1 MRYHRVRNAQPHML
15 QTYSLRASIIPA
27 ATHTAP
33 KTAAPASANA
43 HAGISSATRLPNQF
57 TVIFNAAFFVLFCH
71 SHFIPPARRAL
82 TPRTRV
88 HILFVKK

>member
-1 MRYHRVRNAQPHML
+1 MRYHRVRNAQPHMR

-27 ATHTAP
+27 VTQTAA

-43 HAGISSATRLPNQF
+43 HAGMGSATRLPNQL

-71 SHFIPPARRAL
+71 SHFIPSARRAL
-82 TPRTRV
+82 TPASVRT
-88 HILFVKK
+88 ILFAKN